1 MRRYINAISNEL
13 TDWIEENACR
23 ASHLLVYSIVYA
35 EEFMTQFLD
44 KLLVSMYKVVNSN
57 DNKILSKNIPLS
69 FKLLGRYCMPYS
81 YEQLV
86 LTAIKNELAS
96 HYPFT
101 QAGSKDM
108 CWIYR
113 FQSFSKREHHLAQ
126 RVSRPDL
133 RAKPHAVTLVV
144 LTF

>member
-1 MRRYINAISNEL
+1 MQLPYPILHRPRLGSRTQVRSYVRRYINAISNEL

-101 QAGSKDM
+101 QAGS
-108 CWIYR
+108 
-113 FQSFSKREHHLAQ
+113 
-126 RVSRPDL
+126 L
-133 RAKPHAVTLVV
+133 RAFGYLFRGAIEL
-144 LTF
+144 LSEAS